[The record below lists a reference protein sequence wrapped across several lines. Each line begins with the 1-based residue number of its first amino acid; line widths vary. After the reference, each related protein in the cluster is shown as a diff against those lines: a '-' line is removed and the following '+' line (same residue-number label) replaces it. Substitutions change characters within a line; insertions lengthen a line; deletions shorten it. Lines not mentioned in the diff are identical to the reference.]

1 VRHRDYFLPEDG
13 PVDSHHDVESVSSRQ
28 LWLALGLLLFSL
40 AGVVL
45 LSKTLSDPLA
55 AAIIASGAPLSAA
68 GVVIAGVVLL
78 PEGVAAVRAARADR
92 LQTSLNLALG
102 SALATIGLTV
112 PIIVGLS
119 VAFGW
124 TLELGL
130 DPKGITLLALTLL
143 VSAMSL
149 STGRT
154 TVLQGAVHL
163 VIFAFF
169 LFTSFAP

>member
-1 VRHRDYFLPEDG
+1 MCVCVF
-13 PVDSHHDVESVSSRQ
+13 
-28 LWLALGLLLFSL
+28 LALFGSLPLIVGTFSL
-40 AGVVL
+40 SHGFIVDV
-45 LSKTLSDPLA
+45 S
-55 AAIIASGAPLSAA
+55 
-68 GVVIAGVVLL
+68 
-78 PEGVAAVRAARADR
+78 
-92 LQTSLNLALG
+92 ALG

-119 VAFGW
+119 VAFDW